1 MIKFILCA
9 CALALCVALAWL
21 MTRGYRRRMQF
32 YYNLNLFNERLLNE
46 VSYTRVPLPAFLDKY
61 TFSGDFGNM
70 LAEKKQ
76 AQFAGGKY
84 DYYYLDEDE
93 RKFLDDYFKMIGKSD
108 AASQRVYLSA
118 TQMSPRSVKLPL
130 ITTTSASGLVSR
142 RAFFSILKCPLC
154 SGLYSAITAVIF
166 KIDSS
171 DFLLFG
177 LYGSIIYPV
186 RR

>member
-76 AQFAGGKY
+76 ARFAGGKY

-118 TQMSPRSVKLPL
+118 MRSEILEKKQKTEELYRKYFALYLKLGFLGGL
-130 ITTTSASGLVSR
+130 ILVVL
-142 RAFFSILKCPLC
+142 I
-154 SGLYSAITAVIF
+154 V
-166 KIDSS
+166 
-171 DFLLFG
+171 
-177 LYGSIIYPV
+177 
-186 RR
+186 